1 MAIEFAGP
9 SFETKRNEKLRDSHA
24 TRANIFVNKQ
34 IVAVQQTKESR
45 YYILGE
51 FIEILSP
58 ETCRNLNKAK
68 SGRGRPVFVPRVSAI
83 VT

>member
-9 SFETKRNEKLRDSHA
+9 SFETKRNEKTSWRHA

-34 IVAVQQTKESR
+34 IVALQQTKESR
-45 YYILGE
+45 YYILEE

-58 ETCRNLNKAK
+58 ETEEK
-68 SGRGRPVFVPRVSAI
+68 F
-83 VT
+83 T

>member
-34 IVAVQQTKESR
+34 IVAVQKESR

-51 FIEILSP
+51 FIESLSP
-58 ETCRNLNKAK
+58 ETCRNLRKAK